1 MGWGWGKGAEV
12 VSDRIADRVTGH
24 PFILYFLRSCLQ
36 GPEIHNFP
44 TDNVTWPRSC
54 SSAPA
59 HTTFPC
65 IFKTEVKTTRKWL
78 MRIFER
84 ERRRGRSPYT
94 KIGRTS
100 NVRKIESAVAI
111 TPLLDMSL
119 QNMLIT
125 GLLNITKKKG
135 EPVPKTPVSIFL
147 FDMPMTEISTI
158 PQKKKKALPLKTTVR
173 ILFCDICSSL
183 TYQIF
188 HTKKVASPRNS
199 LHGYVFEIFAY
210 HWFIKHSTKQRE
222 EPAPYNPFL
231 VTSLQ
236 LLSVDLSFCI

>member
-54 SSAPA
+54 SSAPV

-147 FDMPMTEISTI
+147 FDIC
-158 PQKKKKALPLKTTVR
+158 LWLK
-173 ILFCDICSSL
+173 
-183 TYQIF
+183 YQPF
-188 HTKKVASPRNS
+188 HRRRKR
-199 LHGYVFEIFAY
+199 
-210 HWFIKHSTKQRE
+210 
-222 EPAPYNPFL
+222 PFL
-231 VTSLQ
+231 SKPP
-236 LLSVDLSFCI
+236 SGYSFAIYAHP